1 MRKLL
6 FATAATLA
14 LAAAVPATAQ
24 VYGGVDRGGA
34 GVEVGPL
41 RFGVGP
47 RYDWRYRGRHDY
59 AYDCRVVRERIV
71 TPSGRVV
78 YETHRTCD

>member
-14 LAAAVPATAQ
+14 IAATAPASAQ
-24 VYGGVDRGGA
+24 VYFGRHGVD
-34 GVEVGPL
+34 VGPL
-41 RFGVGP
+41 RFGEP
-47 RYDWRYRGRHDY
+47 YRDHWRRDY

-71 TPSGRVV
+71 TPSGRVA

>member
-1 MRKLL
+1 MDL
-6 FATAATLA
+6 FCAFQPKRVM
-14 LAAAVPATAQ
+14 VPSL
-24 VYGGVDRGGA
+24 
-34 GVEVGPL
+34 PL
-41 RFGVGP
+41 RFGEP
-47 RYDWRYRGRHDY
+47 HRDHWRRDY

>member
-14 LAAAVPATAQ
+14 IAAAAPASAQ
-24 VYGGVDRGGA
+24 VYFDRHGVD
-34 GVEVGPL
+34 VGPL
-41 RFGVGP
+41 RFGEP
-47 RYDWRYRGRHDY
+47 HRDHWRRDY
-59 AYDCRVVRERIV
+59 ASDCRVVRERIV

>member
-14 LAAAVPATAQ
+14 LAAAVPASAQ
-24 VYGGVDRGGA
+24 FYGGVDRGGA

-47 RYDWRYRGRHDY
+47 RYNHWRHDY

-78 YETHRTCD
+78 FETHRTCGD